1 MAQNDEKMKLTEA
14 DAGQLGFAMSRL
26 TNLFTHPF
34 FASFA
39 KEFDLN
45 LTEWRTLYVLD
56 KNPDI
61 ASREVSFLSGIHVM
75 SISRAVHGLRNK
87 GYITETVDP
96 DDRRRVR
103 LNLTS
108 SGQSVCSQ
116 IRDHAD
122 ARAVRLF
129 EVLTP
134 EEFEALWRIE
144 KKLTKRAIELTM
156 GAGKAPRTQ
165 T

>member
-1 MAQNDEKMKLTEA
+1 MTQNDGKTKLTET

-26 TNLFTHPF
+26 TNLITHPF

-61 ASREVSFLSGIHVM
+61 AAREVSFLSGIHVM
-75 SISRAVHGLRNK
+75 SISRAVQGLRSK

-96 DDRRRVR
+96 EDRRRVQ
-103 LNLTS
+103 LNMTPE
-108 SGQSVCSQ
+108 GRRVCHQ
-116 IRDHAD
+116 IRDHANSG
-122 ARAVRLF
+122 AVRLF

-134 EEFEALWRIE
+134 EEFQVLWRIE

-156 GAGKAPRTQ
+156 GAGKASRTQ